1 VDAAFEFSANPLGD
15 NFPESYVISNLAA
28 PMTSINF
35 DGIKIGDLN
44 GNADE
49 TIDGRSGMELEFVAE
64 DAVFETDELVRV
76 PVTASNFDQVQA
88 IQFSLNYDAQTLTFA
103 GVESGAIEL
112 GATNIGDLKDQAVVT
127 MSWTDV
133 AGVNASDDE
142 VLFTLIFKAAQSST
156 LAGALSMSDDVTERE
171 AYAAGTAMGVDLS
184 FRSTEATSGFA
195 LFQNSPN
202 PFAGLTVIGFNLPE
216 RTDATLTVFDVTGK
230 QLQVVEGTFE
240 KGYNQIELN
249 RAELNASGVMYYRLD
264 AGDYSATK
272 KMIVID

>member
-1 VDAAFEFSANPLGD
+1 
-15 NFPESYVISNLAA
+15 VISNLAA

-112 GATNIGDLKDQAVVT
+112 GAANIGDLKDQAVVT

-184 FRSTEATSGFA
+184 FRSTEATSEFA